1 MRLLVQSY
9 SSSAGIGP
17 SAVFSVAAHAMLLVG
32 ALYGGGSRTDSL
44 DEEDVSAHIFFLPP
58 PDRVPGREAME
69 EHLQYVEV
77 GGGEK
82 ITGPESELGK
92 HVGQPAL
99 DESRDGGRKHGNEPV
114 EQQQQAAVQSSDSVY
129 SILNVDEGAVRV
141 EGSAAPA
148 YPADMLAAAVEGTVV
163 ARYVIDTTGRADPA
177 SFQVLSTTH
186 GSFTQAVMEALPG
199 MRFSSAAVQGRKVR
213 QLVEQSFQ
221 FHIAPPLSAP
231 AEHTRAGRTP

>member
-1 MRLLVQSY
+1 
-9 SSSAGIGP
+9 
-17 SAVFSVAAHAMLLVG
+17 MLLVG
-32 ALYGGGSRTDSL
+32 ALYGSGSSRKSL
-44 DEEDVSAHIFFLPP
+44 DQEEAAARIYFLPP
-58 PDRVPGREAME
+58 PDRMPGRQATE
-69 EHLQYVEV
+69 EHLQYIEV

-82 ITGPESELGK
+82 VTGPESPLGK

-99 DESRDGGRKHGNEPV
+99 EEKRDGGRQRGTEPLEERLQV
-114 EQQQQAAVQSSDSVY
+114 AVPSSDSVY

-148 YPADMLAAAVEGTVV
+148 YPADMLAAAMEGTVI

-186 GSFTQAVMEALPG
+186 GSFTQAVMDALPA
-199 MRFSSAAVQGRKVR
+199 MRFSSAEVQGRKVR
-213 QLVEQSFQ
+213 QLVEQAFQ
-221 FHIAPPLSAP
+221 FHIAPPVSAP